1 MTNEKLESLM
11 EESISEN
18 RRTTHAVRAFVR
30 FTLIEVTVT
39 LVAVVLFGL
48 IALIGGDFNAAFIV
62 GGAVLVIGGLYALV
76 AGWSEL
82 KQSEVGSNQS
92 PKGDID
98 PIDLCKFCGA
108 ELHPFLSKCPACKKK
123 AGV

>member
-18 RRTTHAVRAFVR
+18 RRTTHAVRALVR

-82 KQSEVGSNQS
+82 KQSEVGGN
-92 PKGDID
+92 KLTLRNFLWTEKTD
-98 PIDLCKFCGA
+98 GA
-108 ELHPFLSKCPACKKK
+108 
-123 AGV
+123 